1 MDIQNLY
8 EKQYREGK
16 LKSDYASFKILRK
29 LFKKFN
35 KSREDI
41 AERFL
46 EKGERILDIGCGD
59 GTFLLK
65 ASRFYNEL
73 YGIDIVDSRI
83 KKAEEFLNNSV
94 SSDKIHLFVE
104 DVNNGLTF
112 FNDNFF
118 DCVSII
124 AVLEHLFDPFLIIRE
139 IKRVL
144 KPGGILILEVP
155 NIGYI
160 KHRIKLLFGKLPIT
174 SSPYNWQEIGW
185 DGGHLHY
192 FTLGSLKWLLGLYS
206 LKIEQ
211 VSGSGLFADFRNFY
225 PSLLCGD
232 IILKAQK

>member
-1 MDIQNLY
+1 MNIKNLY

-16 LKSDYASFKILRK
+16 LKSGYASFKILRK
-29 LFKKFN
+29 LFKKFD
-35 KSREDI
+35 KSREGI

-59 GTFLLK
+59 ETFLLK

-83 KKAEEFLNNSV
+83 KKAEEFLNRSISLN
-94 SSDKIHLFVE
+94 KIHLCVE
-104 DVNNGLTF
+104 DVNKGLNL
-112 FNDNFF
+112 FNDDFF
-118 DCVSII
+118 DCVFII

-139 IKRVL
+139 IERIL

-192 FTLGSLKWLLGLYS
+192 FTLKSLKWLLSLYS
-206 LKIEQ
+206 LKIEK

-225 PSLLCGD
+225 PFLLCGD
-232 IILKAQK
+232 IILKTRK